1 MLKLSLESWVCHLL
15 HCKKRDAIMNSLW
28 TKIILN
34 TTLRKKKLSQ
44 YSNYVLAKG
53 LKQFQILLKRRLI
66 QLFLLGM
73 GVLSAGFGLKGFL
86 LPNEFI
92 DGGAVGISLLI
103 SEVTGLSLS
112 LLLIVVNIP
121 FVILGFRTV
130 GVDFAIKTAVGII
143 ALSIAV
149 ETIPYPQITHDK
161 LLVAVFGGFFLGGGI
176 GLAMRG
182 GGVIDGTEVLALNL
196 SKRSGLSI
204 GDLILIFNVII
215 FSVAAWLLSIETA
228 LYSILTYLAAS
239 KTVDFII
246 EGIEEYTGVTIIS
259 PKSEDIRQMII
270 NDIGRGVTIYKGE
283 RGFGSTGHRDNE
295 IDIVFTVITRLE
307 LSNLKAEIEKIDPNA
322 FILMHSINDTKG
334 GMIKKRPL
342 H

>member
-1 MLKLSLESWVCHLL
+1 
-15 HCKKRDAIMNSLW
+15 MNTLW

-34 TTLRKKKLSQ
+34 TTLRKKKLSN

-53 LKQFQILLKRRLI
+53 FKQFQIVFKRRLI
-66 QLFLLGM
+66 QFFLLSM

-86 LPNEFI
+86 LPNDFI
-92 DGGAVGISLLI
+92 DGGAVGISLLLH
-103 SEVTGLSLS
+103 ELTGWHLSI
-112 LLLIVVNIP
+112 LLLLVNIP
-121 FVILGFRTV
+121 FVVLGLRTI
-130 GVDFAIKTAVGII
+130 GLDFAIKTAVGII
-143 ALSIAV
+143 ALAIAV
-149 ETIPYPQITHDK
+149 EVIPYPQITEDK
-161 LLVAVFGGFFLGGGI
+161 LLVSVFGGFFLGAGI
-176 GLAMRG
+176 GLSMRG
-182 GGVIDGTEVLALNL
+182 GGVIDGTEVLALNI
-196 SKRSGLSI
+196 SKRSGLSV
-204 GDLILIFNVII
+204 GDLIMIFNIII
-215 FSVAAWLLSIETA
+215 FSVAAYLLSIETA

-239 KTVDFII
+239 KTVDFIV

-283 RGFGSTGHRDNE
+283 RGFGKSGHRDSN
-295 IDIVFTVITRLE
+295 IDIIFTVITRLE

>member
-1 MLKLSLESWVCHLL
+1 
-15 HCKKRDAIMNSLW
+15 MNSLW

-53 LKQFQILLKRRLI
+53 FKQFQILLKRRLI

-103 SEVTGLSLS
+103 SEVTGIPLS
-112 LLLIVVNIP
+112 LLLILVNIP

-204 GDLILIFNVII
+204 GDLILIFNIII

>member
-1 MLKLSLESWVCHLL
+1 
-15 HCKKRDAIMNSLW
+15 MNSLW

-44 YSNYVLAKG
+44 YSNYVLVKG

-66 QLFLLGM
+66 QIFLLGM

-103 SEVTGLSLS
+103 SEVTGLPLS
-112 LLLIVVNIP
+112 LLLILVNIP

-130 GVDFAIKTAVGII
+130 GVDFAIKTALGII

-149 ETIPYPQITHDK
+149 ELIPYPQITHDK

-176 GLAMRG
+176 GLAIRG

-307 LSNLKAEIEKIDPNA
+307 LSNLKAEIERIDPNA

>member
-1 MLKLSLESWVCHLL
+1 
-15 HCKKRDAIMNSLW
+15 MNSLW

-34 TTLRKKKLSQ
+34 TTLRKKKLSK

-53 LKQFQILLKRRLI
+53 FKQFQILFKRRLI
-66 QLFLLGM
+66 QLFLLSM

-103 SEVTGLSLS
+103 SEITDWPLS
-112 LLLIVVNIP
+112 LLLLLVNIP
-121 FVILGFRTV
+121 FVLLGLRTI
-130 GVDFAIKTAVGII
+130 GVDFAVKTAIGII
-143 ALSIAV
+143 ALAIAV
-149 ETIPYPQITHDK
+149 EVIPYPQITHDK
-161 LLVAVFGGFFLGGGI
+161 LLVSVFGGFFLGAGI
-176 GLAMRG
+176 GLSMRG
-182 GGVIDGTEVLALNL
+182 GGVIDGTEVLALNI
-196 SKRSGLSI
+196 SKRSGLSV
-204 GDLILIFNVII
+204 GDLILIFNIII
-215 FSVAAWLLSIETA
+215 FSVAAYLLSIETA

-239 KTVDFII
+239 KTVDFIV

-283 RGFGSTGHRDNE
+283 RGFGRTGHREND
-295 IDIVFTVITRLE
+295 IDIIFTVITRLE

>member
-1 MLKLSLESWVCHLL
+1 
-15 HCKKRDAIMNSLW
+15 MNTLW

-34 TTLRKKKLSQ
+34 TTLRKKKLSK

-53 LKQFQILLKRRLI
+53 FKQFQILFKRRLI
-66 QLFLLGM
+66 QLFLLSM

-86 LPNEFI
+86 LPNDFI

-103 SEVTGLSLS
+103 SEITGWPLS
-112 LLLIVVNIP
+112 LLLLLVNIP
-121 FVILGFRTV
+121 FVVLGLRTI
-130 GVDFAIKTAVGII
+130 GFDFAVKTAIGII

-149 ETIPYPQITHDK
+149 EVIPYPQITQDK
-161 LLVAVFGGFFLGGGI
+161 LLVSVFGGFFLGAGI
-176 GLAMRG
+176 GLSMRG
-182 GGVIDGTEVLALNL
+182 GGVIDGTEVLALNI
-196 SKRSGLSI
+196 SKRSGLSV
-204 GDLILIFNVII
+204 GDLIMIFNVII
-215 FSVAAWLLSIETA
+215 FSVAAYLLSIETA

-239 KTVDFII
+239 KTVDFIV

-283 RGFGSTGHRDNE
+283 RGFGKSGHRDSN
-295 IDIVFTVITRLE
+295 IDIIFTVITRLE

>member
-1 MLKLSLESWVCHLL
+1 
-15 HCKKRDAIMNSLW
+15 MNSLW

-34 TTLRKKKLSQ
+34 TTLRKKKLSK

-53 LKQFQILLKRRLI
+53 LKQFQILFKRRLI
-66 QLFLLGM
+66 QLFLLSM

-86 LPNEFI
+86 LPNDFI

-103 SEVTGLSLS
+103 YELTGWPLSI
-112 LLLIVVNIP
+112 LLLLVNIP
-121 FVILGFRTV
+121 FVVLGLRTI
-130 GVDFAIKTAVGII
+130 GVDFAVKTALGII

-149 ETIPYPQITHDK
+149 EVIPYPQITEDK
-161 LLVAVFGGFFLGGGI
+161 LLVSVFGGFFLGAGI
-176 GLAMRG
+176 GLSMRG
-182 GGVIDGTEVLALNL
+182 GGVIDGTEVLALNI
-196 SKRSGLSI
+196 SKRSGLSV
-204 GDLILIFNVII
+204 GDLIMIFNIII
-215 FSVAAWLLSIETA
+215 FSVAAYLLSIETA

-239 KTVDFII
+239 KTVDFIV

-270 NDIGRGVTIYKGE
+270 NEIGRGVTIYKGE
-283 RGFGSTGHRDNE
+283 RGFGKTGHRDSE
-295 IDIVFTVITRLE
+295 IDIIFTVITRLE

>member
-1 MLKLSLESWVCHLL
+1 
-15 HCKKRDAIMNSLW
+15 MNSLW

-34 TTLRKKKLSQ
+34 TTLRKKKLSK

-53 LKQFQILLKRRLI
+53 LKQFQILFKRRLI
-66 QLFLLGM
+66 QLFLLSM

-86 LPNEFI
+86 LPNDFI

-103 SEVTGLSLS
+103 YELTGWPLSI
-112 LLLIVVNIP
+112 LLLLVNIP
-121 FVILGFRTV
+121 FVVLGLRTI
-130 GVDFAIKTAVGII
+130 GVDFAVKTALGII

-149 ETIPYPQITHDK
+149 EVIPYPQITEDK
-161 LLVAVFGGFFLGGGI
+161 LLVSVFGGFFLGAGI
-176 GLAMRG
+176 GLSMRG
-182 GGVIDGTEVLALNL
+182 GGVIDGTEVLALNI
-196 SKRSGLSI
+196 SKRSGLSV
-204 GDLILIFNVII
+204 GDLIMIFNIII
-215 FSVAAWLLSIETA
+215 FSVAAYLLSIETA

-239 KTVDFII
+239 KTVDFIV

-270 NDIGRGVTIYKGE
+270 NEIGRGVTIYKGE
-283 RGFGSTGHRDNE
+283 RGFGKTGHRDND
-295 IDIVFTVITRLE
+295 IDIIFTVITRLE

>member
-1 MLKLSLESWVCHLL
+1 
-15 HCKKRDAIMNSLW
+15 MNSLW

-34 TTLRKKKLSQ
+34 TTLRKKKLNK

-53 LKQFQILLKRRLI
+53 LKQFQILFKRRLI
-66 QLFLLGM
+66 QLFLLSM

-86 LPNEFI
+86 LPNDFI

-103 SEVTGLSLS
+103 SEVTGWPLS
-112 LLLIVVNIP
+112 LLLLLVNIP
-121 FVILGFRTV
+121 FVVLGLRTI
-130 GVDFAIKTAVGII
+130 GLDFAVKTAIGII

-149 ETIPYPQITHDK
+149 EVIPYPQITQDK
-161 LLVAVFGGFFLGGGI
+161 LLVSVFGGFFLGAGI
-176 GLAMRG
+176 GLSMRG
-182 GGVIDGTEVLALNL
+182 GGVIDGTEVLALNI
-196 SKRSGLSI
+196 SKRSGLSV
-204 GDLILIFNVII
+204 GDLIMIFNVII
-215 FSVAAWLLSIETA
+215 FSVAAYLLSVETA

-239 KTVDFII
+239 KTVDFIV

-283 RGFGSTGHRDNE
+283 RGFGKTGHRDSE
-295 IDIVFTVITRLE
+295 IDIIFTVITRLE

>member
-1 MLKLSLESWVCHLL
+1 
-15 HCKKRDAIMNSLW
+15 MNSLW

-34 TTLRKKKLSQ
+34 TTLRKKKLSK

-53 LKQFQILLKRRLI
+53 FKQFQILFKRRLI
-66 QLFLLGM
+66 QLFLLSM

-103 SEVTGLSLS
+103 SEITDWPLS
-112 LLLIVVNIP
+112 LLLLLVNIP
-121 FVILGFRTV
+121 FVVLGLRTI
-130 GVDFAIKTAVGII
+130 GLDFAVKTAIGII
-143 ALSIAV
+143 ALAIAV
-149 ETIPYPQITHDK
+149 EVIPYPQITHDK
-161 LLVAVFGGFFLGGGI
+161 LLVSVFGGFFLGAGI
-176 GLAMRG
+176 GLSMRG
-182 GGVIDGTEVLALNL
+182 GGVIDGTEVLALNI
-196 SKRSGLSI
+196 SKRSGLSV
-204 GDLILIFNVII
+204 GDLIMIFNVII
-215 FSVAAWLLSIETA
+215 FSVAAYLLSVETA
-228 LYSILTYLAAS
+228 LYSILAYLAAS
-239 KTVDFII
+239 KTVDFIV

-283 RGFGSTGHRDNE
+283 RGFGKSGHRDSN
-295 IDIVFTVITRLE
+295 IDIIFTVITRLE